1 MKVIMVIQ
9 VHLVVCQ
16 LMSSRNDRAKD
27 KAAAESGT
35 SCVRLCA
42 APADSSCSTATRAV
56 QGTTGRQAFASKPCT
71 LTRVVYK
78 SFARLTIALD
88 RSLLTSRHSLL
99 CATLTVCSLS

>member
-9 VHLVVCQ
+9 VHLFVCQ
-16 LMSSRNDRAKD
+16 LMSSRNDRAED

-56 QGTTGRQAFASKPCT
+56 QGKTGRQAFASKPCT
-71 LTRVVYK
+71 LTRVVK